1 MAKEKD
7 GEVLPLVVPV
17 NEYLKQTQREKDDL
31 EWDGCFEKSQMLQQT
46 IDELIELRDKGEVW
60 YPLF

>member
-1 MAKEKD
+1 MANQN
-7 GEVLPLVVPV
+7 VVSV
-17 NEYLKQTQREKDDL
+17 NKYLKQTQREKDDL
-31 EWDGCFEKSQMLQQT
+31 EWEGCFDKSEMLQQT

>member
-17 NEYLKQTQREKDDL
+17 KYTLTVLLFIYFD
-31 EWDGCFEKSQMLQQT
+31 KSAMLQQT